1 MFCVPALNRLSLSA
15 DGEARTECRASP
27 NACRPAFQRPKPS
40 NAEALQYQHMPFSL
54 AGKKTARGCKMMVP
68 AITLYV
74 VLVWFLW
81 GFFMALGWAV
91 GTWIAGQLIGARW
104 KVNRG

>member
-1 MFCVPALNRLSLSA
+1 MTTPARRSSSNCEW
-15 DGEARTECRASP
+15 EAI
-27 NACRPAFQRPKPS
+27 
-40 NAEALQYQHMPFSL
+40 LI
-54 AGKKTARGCKMMVP
+54 VP

-91 GTWIAGQLIGARW
+91 GTWIAGQLIGMGW

>member
-1 MFCVPALNRLSLSA
+1 MI
-15 DGEARTECRASP
+15 
-27 NACRPAFQRPKPS
+27 
-40 NAEALQYQHMPFSL
+40 
-54 AGKKTARGCKMMVP
+54 VP

-91 GTWIAGQLIGARW
+91 GTWIAGQMIGARW
-104 KVNRG
+104 KLNRSRITTPHPGLLITRSWVRVPARSQTLSMRWVKFRRSWVNRLSVTG

>member
-1 MFCVPALNRLSLSA
+1 MI
-15 DGEARTECRASP
+15 
-27 NACRPAFQRPKPS
+27 
-40 NAEALQYQHMPFSL
+40 
-54 AGKKTARGCKMMVP
+54 VP

-91 GTWIAGQLIGARW
+91 GTWIASQLLTARW
-104 KVNRG
+104 GKQQ

>member
-1 MFCVPALNRLSLSA
+1 MLSSTSGPIGAGVSKDRLAIFRYPACAAQRWISQ
-15 DGEARTECRASP
+15 EA
-27 NACRPAFQRPKPS
+27 K
-40 NAEALQYQHMPFSL
+40 LI
-54 AGKKTARGCKMMVP
+54 VP

-91 GTWIAGQLIGARW
+91 GTWIAGQLLGARW
-104 KVNRG
+104 KLNRS

>member
-1 MFCVPALNRLSLSA
+1 MI
-15 DGEARTECRASP
+15 
-27 NACRPAFQRPKPS
+27 
-40 NAEALQYQHMPFSL
+40 
-54 AGKKTARGCKMMVP
+54 VP

-91 GTWIAGQLIGARW
+91 GTWIAGQMIGARW
-104 KVNRG
+104 RLNRS